1 MVRGPPLKQGHPESC
16 TCRRPKR
23 ESGANT
29 EQMQRVDVHNST
41 NAISVNFTLMNSTF
55 QDRKEIDDT
64 SNEEGAAPASSP
76 QAGWYVLHASD
87 MSRSPGYTTPVQDA
101 HTQPSLEQ
109 NFLKPIFARRSSLRY
124 EQKNYPQGQEVIT
137 GFTGNTRLKQYAP
150 QLRKLLYTNRWIAAC
165 KIQYFNTV
173 NWQSSQ

>member
-41 NAISVNFTLMNSTF
+41 NVISVNFSLMNSTF
-55 QDRKEIDDT
+55 LDRKEIDDT

-76 QAGWYVLHASD
+76 QAG
-87 MSRSPGYTTPVQDA
+87 
-101 HTQPSLEQ
+101 
-109 NFLKPIFARRSSLRY
+109 
-124 EQKNYPQGQEVIT
+124 
-137 GFTGNTRLKQYAP
+137 
-150 QLRKLLYTNRWIAAC
+150 
-165 KIQYFNTV
+165 
-173 NWQSSQ
+173 